1 MFSLLSLFLG
11 GGLPRVPCGLVEL
24 CGFMAK
30 VTKVDEKASDEEVAL
45 IRDYRYIVND
55 WRVIRFDCK
64 HS

>member
-11 GGLPRVPCGLVEL
+11 GGLPIFPCGLVEP

-45 IRDYRYIVND
+45 IRGLPL
-55 WRVIRFDCK
+55 DCQRLE
-64 HS
+64 SN